1 MDAYKV
7 EEGRLNGFGDFESET
22 EIKGFTDAE
31 TFTPQMSPSTFIGYV
46 FRPTEDADAFIAM
59 LRENAC
65 IAQKNVVVSAYHKR
79 KAVNNMSFAEHR
91 ERLYQTL
98 AENTLVLAYA
108 GIPIHTNEDAYC
120 DFAVNSQ
127 YFYLTGLERENTA
140 FLAYK
145 TAEKVWEILFIE
157 EPDPFSERWTGKMP
171 TKEEVQ
177 AISGIKD
184 VRYTD
189 GLEAAI
195 SRFMGRYRVEQ
206 AYFDLYRCQ
215 MDDLP
220 DYNMVMA
227 ERFRHRYPQVVL
239 KDLRTAC
246 APLRE
251 RKDPEELERMRKAVD
266 ITRQGLEFVMKNLKP
281 GMMEYQV
288 QADFEYTCRRLGAKR
303 QAFPTI
309 AGSGINGCMM
319 HYETNHCEVQ
329 DGSLILLDLGAEFE
343 NYCSDITRTYPAN
356 GKFSPRQREIYELVL
371 KANKAVAAAARPGV
385 TTKDLN
391 DVACQVL
398 GEGLVAMGMIRD
410 VSEVGKYY
418 MHGVSHPIGI
428 NVHDISLTGDVLQPG
443 WVISD
448 EPGLYIDEEAIG
460 IRIEDDLL
468 ITEDGCEVLSKD
480 IIKDPDAIE
489 AFMA

>member
-1 MDAYKV
+1 
-7 EEGRLNGFGDFESET
+7 
-22 EIKGFTDAE
+22 
-31 TFTPQMSPSTFIGYV
+31 
-46 FRPTEDADAFIAM
+46 
-59 LRENAC
+59 
-65 IAQKNVVVSAYHKR
+65 
-79 KAVNNMSFAEHR
+79 MSFKEHR
-91 ERLYQTL
+91 EKLYQTL
-98 AENTLVLAYA
+98 EENTLVIAYA
-108 GIPIHTNEDAYC
+108 GIPIHTNEDDYY

-127 YFYLTGLERENTA
+127 YFYLTGLERENTT

-145 TAEKVWEILFIE
+145 SAEKVQEMLFIE
-157 EPDPFSERWTGKMP
+157 EPDPQSERWTGKMP

-177 AISGIKD
+177 EISGIKD
-184 VRYTD
+184 VRYVD
-189 GLEAAI
+189 SMEGAI
-195 SRFMGRYRVEQ
+195 SSFMGRCRVEQ
-206 AYFDLYRCQ
+206 VYFDMYRCQ
-215 MDDLP
+215 MNDLP
-220 DYNMVMA
+220 DYNLVMA
-227 ERFRHRYPQVVL
+227 ERFCQSYPQVVL
-239 KDLRTAC
+239 KDLHTAC
-246 APLRE
+246 VPLRE
-251 RKDPEELERMRKAVD
+251 RKDAQELERIRKAVD
-266 ITRQGLEFVMKNLKP
+266 ITRQGLEFVMKHLKP
-281 GMMEYQV
+281 GMKEYQV

-319 HYETNHCEVQ
+319 HYGTNHCEVQ
-329 DGSLILLDLGAEFE
+329 DGSLILLDLGAEYE

-371 KANKAVAAAARPGV
+371 KANEAVAAAAKPGI

-391 DVACQVL
+391 DVACRVL
-398 GEGLVAMGMIRD
+398 GEGLVAMGLIQN

-418 MHGVSHPIGI
+418 MHSVSHPIGI
-428 NVHDISLTGDVLQPG
+428 DVHDITLAGDVLQPG

-480 IIKDPDAIE
+480 ILKDPDAIE

>member
-1 MDAYKV
+1 
-7 EEGRLNGFGDFESET
+7 
-22 EIKGFTDAE
+22 
-31 TFTPQMSPSTFIGYV
+31 
-46 FRPTEDADAFIAM
+46 
-59 LRENAC
+59 
-65 IAQKNVVVSAYHKR
+65 
-79 KAVNNMSFAEHR
+79 MSFAEHR
-91 ERLYQTL
+91 EKLYQSI
-98 AENTLVLAYA
+98 AENTLVIVYA
-108 GIPIHTNEDAYC
+108 GIPIHTNEDGYH
-120 DFAVNSQ
+120 DFVVNSQ

-145 TAEKVWEILFIE
+145 TAEKTREFLFIE
-157 EPDPFSERWTGKMP
+157 EPDPLSERWTGKMP
-171 TKEEVQ
+171 TVEEVRT
-177 AISGIKD
+177 ISGIED

-189 GLEAAI
+189 NLEGAI
-195 SRFMGRYRVEQ
+195 SSFMGRFRVEQ

-215 MDDLP
+215 RNDLP
-220 DYNMVMA
+220 DYNPVMA
-227 ERFRHRYPQVVL
+227 ERFRQAYPHVIL
-239 KDLRTAC
+239 KDLHTAC
-246 APLRE
+246 VPLRE
-251 RKDPEELERMRKAVD
+251 QKDAQEVESIRKALD
-266 ITRQGLEFVMKNLKP
+266 ITRQGLEYVMKNLKP

-329 DGSLILLDLGAEFE
+329 DGSLILLDLGAKVE

-371 KANKAVAAAARPGV
+371 KTNEAVAAAAKPGI

-398 GEGLVAMGMIRD
+398 GEGLIAMGMIQD
-410 VSEVGKYY
+410 VSEVKKYY
-418 MHGVSHPIGI
+418 MHSVSHPIGI
-428 NVHDISLTGDVLQPG
+428 DVHDISLAGDVLAPG
-443 WVISD
+443 WVISN

-468 ITEDGCEVLSKD
+468 ITEDGCEVLSKN
-480 IIKDPDAIE
+480 IIKDPDEIE
-489 AFMA
+489 AFMVKNRVTS

>member
-1 MDAYKV
+1 
-7 EEGRLNGFGDFESET
+7 
-22 EIKGFTDAE
+22 
-31 TFTPQMSPSTFIGYV
+31 
-46 FRPTEDADAFIAM
+46 
-59 LRENAC
+59 
-65 IAQKNVVVSAYHKR
+65 
-79 KAVNNMSFAEHR
+79 MSFAEHR

-98 AENTLVLAYA
+98 EENTLVFACA
-108 GIPIHTNEDAYC
+108 GIPIHTNEDDYY
-120 DFAVNSQ
+120 DFVVNSQ
-127 YFYLTGLERENTA
+127 YFYLTGLERESTA

-145 TAEKVWEILFIE
+145 SAETVKEILFIE
-157 EPDPFSERWTGKMP
+157 EPDALSERWTGKMP
-171 TKEEVQ
+171 TKEEAR
-177 AISGIKD
+177 AISGIED

-189 GLEAAI
+189 SLEGAI
-195 SRFMGRYRVEQ
+195 GSFMGRARVEQ
-206 AYFDLYRCQ
+206 AYFDLYRCG
-215 MDDLP
+215 MNDLP

-227 ERFRHRYPQVVL
+227 ERFKKAYPHVIL
-239 KDLRTAC
+239 KDLRAAC

-251 RKDPEELERMRKAVD
+251 RKDGEELERIRRALD

-281 GMMEYQV
+281 GMTEYQV
-288 QADFEYTCRRLGAKR
+288 QADFEYTCRRLGAVR

-309 AGSGINGCMM
+309 AGSGINGCML
-319 HYETNHCEVQ
+319 HYVTNRCEVR
-329 DGSLILLDLGAEFE
+329 DGSLILLDLGAKYE

-356 GKFSPRQREIYELVL
+356 GRFSPRQREIYELVL
-371 KANKAVAAAARPGV
+371 KANEAVAAAARPGI

-391 DVACQVL
+391 DVARRVL
-398 GEGLVAMGMIRD
+398 GEGLVAMGLIGD

-428 NVHDISLTGDVLQPG
+428 DVHDVSLAGDVLQPG

-468 ITEDGCEVLSKD
+468 ITENGCEVLSKD

>member
-1 MDAYKV
+1 
-7 EEGRLNGFGDFESET
+7 
-22 EIKGFTDAE
+22 
-31 TFTPQMSPSTFIGYV
+31 
-46 FRPTEDADAFIAM
+46 
-59 LRENAC
+59 
-65 IAQKNVVVSAYHKR
+65 
-79 KAVNNMSFAEHR
+79 MSFKEHR
-91 ERLYQTL
+91 EKLYQTL
-98 AENTLVLAYA
+98 EENTLVIAYA
-108 GIPIHTNEDAYC
+108 GIPIHTNEDDYF

-145 TAEKVWEILFIE
+145 TEGKTREILFIE
-157 EPDPFSERWTGKMP
+157 EPDPHSERWTGKMP
-171 TKEEVQ
+171 TREEVRS
-177 AISGIKD
+177 ISGIED
-184 VRYTD
+184 VRYMD
-189 GLEAAI
+189 RLEDAI
-195 SRFMGRYRVEQ
+195 GSFLGRFRVER
-206 AYFDLYRCQ
+206 AYFDMYRCA
-215 MDDLP
+215 MNDLP
-220 DYNMVMA
+220 DYNLVMA
-227 ERFRHRYPQVVL
+227 ERFRRAYPQVIL
-239 KDLRTAC
+239 KDLHTAC
-246 APLRE
+246 VPLRE
-251 RKDPEELERMRKAVD
+251 RKDAQEAERIRKAVD

-319 HYETNHCEVQ
+319 HYDTNHCEVQ
-329 DGSLILLDLGAEFE
+329 DGTLILLDLGVKVE

-371 KANKAVAAAARPGV
+371 KANEAVAAAARPGI

-391 DVACQVL
+391 DIARRVL
-398 GEGLVAMGMIRD
+398 GEGLIALGMIKD
-410 VSEVGKYY
+410 VSEVGRYY
-418 MHGVSHPIGI
+418 MHSVSHPIGI
-428 NVHDISLTGDVLQPG
+428 DVHDISLAGDVLEPG
-443 WVISD
+443 WVISN

-480 IIKDPDAIE
+480 IIKDPDEIE

>member
-1 MDAYKV
+1 M
-7 EEGRLNGFGDFESET
+7 
-22 EIKGFTDAE
+22 I
-31 TFTPQMSPSTFIGYV
+31 I
-46 FRPTEDADAFIAM
+46 
-59 LRENAC
+59 
-65 IAQKNVVVSAYHKR
+65 
-79 KAVNNMSFAEHR
+79 FAEHR
-91 ERLYQTL
+91 EKLYQTL
-98 AENTLVLAYA
+98 AENTLVIAYA
-108 GIPIHTNEDAYC
+108 GVPIHTNEDDYF
-120 DFAVNSQ
+120 DFVVNSQ

-145 TAEKVWEILFIE
+145 SAEQTKEVIFIE
-157 EPDPFSERWTGKMP
+157 EPNPRFERWTGKMP

-177 AISGIKD
+177 EISGIQD

-189 GLEAAI
+189 SLEGAI
-195 SRFMGRYRVEQ
+195 SSYMGRFRVEQ
-206 AYFDLYRCQ
+206 VYFDLYRCQ
-215 MDDLP
+215 MNDLP
-220 DYNMVMA
+220 DYNVVMA
-227 ERFRHRYPQVVL
+227 ERFKQAYPQVIL
-239 KDLRTAC
+239 KDLHTAC
-246 APLRE
+246 VPLRE
-251 RKDPEELERMRKAVD
+251 QKDAGEIERIREALNN
-266 ITRQGLEFVMKNLKP
+266 TRQGLEFVMKNLKP

-288 QADFEYTCRRLGAKR
+288 QADFEYTCRRLGSKR

-319 HYETNHCEVQ
+319 HYGTNHCEVQ
-329 DGSLILLDLGAEFE
+329 DGSLILLDLGAKYE
-343 NYCSDITRTYPAN
+343 NYCSDITRTYPTN
-356 GKFSPRQREIYELVL
+356 GKFTPRQREVYELVL
-371 KANKAVAAAARPGV
+371 KANKAVAAAAKPGI

-398 GEGLVAMGMIRD
+398 GEGLVEMGLIQE

-428 NVHDISLTGDVLQPG
+428 DVHDISLAGDTLQPG

-480 IIKDPDAIE
+480 IIKEPDEIE
-489 AFMA
+489 AFMAR